1 MFFKWLR
8 SLVSPLYLISSLLF
22 LALSLCGSL
31 CFGHPVTRDFKAINF
46 LNQSQ
51 FDYSAE
57 LKVGVSKNCFYSL
70 GREVGLSK
78 DESSSK
84 PLNAIGYMAEEKATY
99 DDGIL
104 FGFSSPS
111 LNSGGVIVSEPFM
124 AGNNLNDGDIV
135 FLSFPTE
142 TKARPFV
149 IRGTLR
155 DCYGISDIDPG
166 QELGVFI
173 FGYSSDLS
181 SLVTCPHTF
190 FYQEGG
196 LKTLS
201 ESGVTPTAIFS
212 KRDEVK
218 KIDGSLFVY
227 LGIALGLDLIGAI
240 LLCIA
245 IARSSFKRNRYLTS
259 VGSNETVRMIADDYL
274 IGYGTPATLSSAI
287 LLLVGLLLRW
297 TLWPLYLALIIFAL
311 VASFAS
317 TSALVKWKGRN
328 TKI

>member
-8 SLVSPLYLISSLLF
+8 SLVSPLYLIASLLF

-31 CFGHPVTRDFKAINF
+31 CFGHPLTNDLEAIDF

-70 GREVGLSK
+70 GREVGLFK
-78 DESSSK
+78 DESCSK
-84 PLNAIGYMAEEKATY
+84 PLNAIGYMSEEKATY

-104 FGFSSPS
+104 LGFSSQS
-111 LNSGGVIVSEPFM
+111 LNNNGVVASGPFM
-124 AGNNLNDGDIV
+124 ARNNLQEGDTI
-135 FLSFPTE
+135 FMSFPTE

-149 IRGTLR
+149 VNGTLQ
-155 DCYGISDIDPG
+155 DCFGISDVDPSQG
-166 QELGVFI
+166 LGIFV

-190 FYQEGG
+190 FYKEGG

-201 ESGVTPTAIFS
+201 ESGVTPTLIVS

-218 KIDGSLFVY
+218 KIEGSLFVY
-227 LGIALGLDLIGAI
+227 LGVVLGLDLIGAI
-240 LLCIA
+240 LLWIA
-245 IARSSFKRNRYLTS
+245 IARSSFKRNRYFTS
-259 VGSNETVRMIADDYL
+259 IGSNEIISMIAKDYL
-274 IGYGTPATLSSAI
+274 IGYGVPALLSSTILMFAC
-287 LLLVGLLLRW
+287 LLLQW
-297 TLWPLYLALIIFAL
+297 SFWPLYLALIIFVLTAILATAFAL
-311 VASFAS
+311 
-317 TSALVKWKGRN
+317 LKWKGRN